1 MKTYVVS
8 TYYTSFTAHTDIN
21 QTLTESN
28 TELLANLVEQKKK
41 NSVLESRERQLEAR
55 VLQLERQLSEAK
67 EEIAKLKGSLAV
79 SQAQAAA
86 AAANNGSS
94 IDSRSGH

>member
-1 MKTYVVS
+1 MYVS
-8 TYYTSFTAHTDIN
+8 TYFTLFTAHTDIN